1 MDNILYISGD
11 GIRDQIESKI
21 YTKHFISDAKNYF
34 ITKELKSL
42 VDNCEIINFS
52 WWFGHP
58 RFIVKLESSGLR
70 GTTRIKI
77 ITTKIINLISR
88 IIIYWKI
95 KINSVD
101 LIVLC
106 DNLFF
111 IDEAILNKIKRL
123 NTSKI
128 VLLSNVSPKYLLTQF
143 ERECIPYYDTIFISD
158 LGHEMEWKDL
168 GAQRVIRLPISA
180 GAPNTYQKIIGKV
193 GDNKIYDV
201 VFIGSLYGLDS
212 YKLEILDFL
221 ISKGVD
227 INIWTGHD
235 NGKRNKTIVSSV
247 SNGDGSPIDDFPR
260 VKSRVKGLAHGEKM
274 VKIFAQSKIA
284 LNIHIL
290 TQPCGGN
297 LRLFEIPSAKTFQ
310 IVDKCP
316 SDWFIDGHEI
326 VLFKNKND
334 LLSKINYYLNNDHER
349 IRICNNGFKRLVK
362 EHTYEHRVKELLN
375 TMHR

>member
-1 MDNILYISGD
+1 MKKNNKILYISGD
-11 GIRDQIESKI
+11 GIWNSGQNKI
-21 YTKHFISDAKNYF
+21 YHKHFSIHTTKNYF
-34 ITKELKSL
+34 ISRELKLIVSH
-42 VDNCEIINFS
+42 CEVINFS

-58 RFIVKLESSGLR
+58 RLIKKLEAFGIR
-70 GTTRIKI
+70 GTTRIKSI
-77 ITTKIINLISR
+77 IMHIINFIAKS
-88 IIIYWKI
+88 IIYLKI
-95 KINSVD
+95 KMGFYD

-227 INIWTGHD
+227 INIWTSEFRE
-235 NGKRNKTIVSSV
+235 NFIN
-247 SNGDGSPIDDFPR
+247 DFPR
-260 VKSRVKGLAHGEKM
+260 VKSRIKGSAHGEKM
-274 VKIFAQSKIA
+274 IKILAQSKIA

-290 TQPCGGN
+290 TQPWGGN

>member
-1 MDNILYISGD
+1 MGFY
-11 GIRDQIESKI
+11 
-21 YTKHFISDAKNYF
+21 
-34 ITKELKSL
+34 
-42 VDNCEIINFS
+42 
-52 WWFGHP
+52 
-58 RFIVKLESSGLR
+58 
-70 GTTRIKI
+70 
-77 ITTKIINLISR
+77 
-88 IIIYWKI
+88 
-95 KINSVD
+95 D
-101 LIVLC
+101 LIIFS

-123 NTSKI
+123 NSSKI
-128 VLLSNVSPKYLLTQF
+128 VLLSNVSPKYLLTQS
-143 ERECIPYYDTIFISD
+143 EKECIPYYDIIYISD
-158 LGHEMEWKDL
+158 LGHESEWKQY
-168 GAQRVIRLPISA
+168 GAKNINILPISA
-180 GAPNTYQKIIGKV
+180 GSPNTFQKIIGKV

-201 VFIGSLYGLDS
+201 VFIGNLYGVHS
-212 YKLEILDFL
+212 HKLEILDFL

-349 IRICNNGFKRLVK
+349 IRICNNGFNRLVK
-362 EHTYEHRVKELLN
+362 EHTYERRVKKLLR
-375 TMHR
+375 TIHH